1 MHRNAFCGRVPPI
14 DSPGSWEL
22 ERSSRRS
29 LSRSQRAGDGKR
41 EGREAKGKER
51 RRGKREKEG
60 KGEVNGNWPPP
71 TAGGY
76 MLLISAIVLL
86 CYIDFVFA

>member
-41 EGREAKGKER
+41 EGREGKGR

-71 TAGGY
+71 TAGGGY